1 MSMMM
6 ILANKYSKFLSYII
20 NNLFANSNIN
30 FKYTILPVSWYND
43 KEYITDTLKMATN
56 GFSYLLPS
64 IAAGLSQKDLVNVK
78 KLENTLLDL
87 QKLLIPLESSHT

>member
-1 MSMMM
+1 
-6 ILANKYSKFLSYII
+6 
-20 NNLFANSNIN
+20 
-30 FKYTILPVSWYND
+30 
-43 KEYITDTLKMATN
+43 MATN